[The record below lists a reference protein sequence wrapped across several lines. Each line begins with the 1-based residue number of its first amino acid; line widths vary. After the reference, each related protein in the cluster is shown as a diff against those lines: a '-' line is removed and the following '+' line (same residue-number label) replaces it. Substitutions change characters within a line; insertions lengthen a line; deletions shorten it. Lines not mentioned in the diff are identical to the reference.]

1 MSRGPG
7 THQRAILAALMSQP
21 TKVVPLVCIVPSPST
36 QSQYQAWHRAA
47 VTLKRRGLIEAFRVP
62 GRRAIALRL
71 AGSDAHEILS
81 VDLLHRISRNNTH
94 HVNQSSNKRGLCHAS
109 SSPLNTR

>member
-7 THQRAILAALMSQP
+7 VHQRAILAALMSHP
-21 TKVVPLVCIVPSPST
+21 TKVVPLVYIVPSQST

-47 VTLKRRGLIEAFRVP
+47 VTLQRRGLVEACRVP
-62 GRRAIALRL
+62 GRKLIALRL

-81 VDLLHRISRNNTH
+81 VDLPHRMSRNNTH
-94 HVNQSSNKRGLCHAS
+94 HVNQSSNKRGLYHAS
-109 SSPLNTR
+109 SSPLNTW